1 MIRPFARILLLC
13 LLIPFSSTSFGQDA
27 PAVPADPHAQ
37 FSIAN
42 VSTSPHTLYPYMN
55 GGQLKGDRY
64 MIRDATLID
73 LVNTA
78 YGIDEDNIFGGQ
90 AWTEIDR
97 FDVVAQAPAGTP
109 KDTLNVML
117 QNLLADRFQLAVH
130 KDTKPV
136 LGFVLGA
143 PHGKGNLKASDGS
156 DESGCKGQPQTP
168 TPGAVQ
174 YNMVSCHNM
183 TMAEFASQVHD
194 MANAYLTSPVI
205 DTTGLKGAW
214 DFDLKWTGRGQLA
227 RAGDDGI
234 SIFDAVEKQLGLKL
248 DQEKVPQPVLVIDS
262 VNEKPT
268 ANPPD
273 VAKILPPPMP
283 TSFDVAVI
291 KPSAPDKTQLQGRIS
306 GGQVNVQGATLK
318 FLLFFAWDLNPNDD
332 QQIVGA
338 PKWIDSDHFDI
349 VAKTVMDA
357 SANMPEMDQRDLE
370 ILVQNLLI
378 DRFKLKAHME
388 DRPISAYTL
397 MSDKP
402 KLAKADP
409 SNRTR
414 CKEGPGADGKDPRTT
429 NPILN
434 RLMTCQ
440 NMSMTQFASM
450 LPDLAGGYIYV
461 PVKDATNLEGRYDF
475 TLSFSGV
482 GQLPSGPAAGPS
494 GGGLATAADPS
505 AAVSLMDAVNKQ
517 MGLKLVKEVR
527 PVPVLVIDSI
537 REQPTDN

>member
-1 MIRPFARILLLC
+1 
-13 LLIPFSSTSFGQDA
+13 
-27 PAVPADPHAQ
+27 
-37 FSIAN
+37 
-42 VSTSPHTLYPYMN
+42 
-55 GGQLKGDRY
+55 
-64 MIRDATLID
+64 
-73 LVNTA
+73 
-78 YGIDEDNIFGGQ
+78 
-90 AWTEIDR
+90 
-97 FDVVAQAPAGTP
+97 
-109 KDTLNVML
+109 
-117 QNLLADRFQLAVH
+117 
-130 KDTKPV
+130 
-136 LGFVLGA
+136 
-143 PHGKGNLKASDGS
+143 
-156 DESGCKGQPQTP
+156 
-168 TPGAVQ
+168 
-174 YNMVSCHNM
+174 
-183 TMAEFASQVHD
+183 
-194 MANAYLTSPVI
+194 
-205 DTTGLKGAW
+205 
-214 DFDLKWTGRGQLA
+214 
-227 RAGDDGI
+227 
-234 SIFDAVEKQLGLKL
+234 
-248 DQEKVPQPVLVIDS
+248 
-262 VNEKPT
+262 
-268 ANPPD
+268 
-273 VAKILPPPMP
+273 
-283 TSFDVAVI
+283 VAVI

-402 KLAKADP
+402 KLARADP

-494 GGGLATAADPS
+494 AGGLATAADPS